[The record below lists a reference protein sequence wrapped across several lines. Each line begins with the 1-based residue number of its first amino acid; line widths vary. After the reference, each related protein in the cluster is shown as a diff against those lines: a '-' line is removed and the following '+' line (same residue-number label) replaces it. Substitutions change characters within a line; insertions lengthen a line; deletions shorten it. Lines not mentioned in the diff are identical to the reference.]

1 MLYIVLFFSPQHKR
15 NLPPLKEV
23 LLYGGT
29 YGYSMFMTNFSLTL
43 ISYPTQALAKSC
55 KILPAMI
62 GSLFVKGVKYHPL
75 QYLSVIFITL
85 GVVIFNYNNKK
96 GGSSDSIYGML
107 ALFISLMLDAAT
119 SYYTETF
126 KRKFNSSSLSQQQL
140 CTGVGAALILPIVIM
155 NNIYLPETTIFS
167 YISKFPDVLEDI
179 LFFSL
184 LSAFGNYF
192 IFWGLNLLGSLNV
205 VIITTTRKFATIIVS
220 ILWFSHSLTQF
231 QVLCIG
237 LVVFG
242 AGLDIYVGH
251 KGGHKKE

>member
-1 MLYIVLFFSPQHKR
+1 MHNGIWFS
-15 NLPPLKEV
+15 
-23 LLYGGT
+23 
-29 YGYSMFMTNFSLTL
+29 FLT
-43 ISYPTQALAKSC
+43 
-55 KILPAMI
+55 
-62 GSLFVKGVKYHPL
+62 
-75 QYLSVIFITL
+75 
-85 GVVIFNYNNKK
+85 
-96 GGSSDSIYGML
+96 
-107 ALFISLMLDAAT
+107 
-119 SYYTETF
+119 
-126 KRKFNSSSLSQQQL
+126 
-140 CTGVGAALILPIVIM
+140 IVII
-155 NNIYLPETTIFS
+155 NNIFLPDLTIFS
-167 YISKFPDVLEDI
+167 YIAKYPDVLEDI

-242 AGLDIYVGH
+242 SGLDIYVGH